1 MANNTWFC
9 IDCRVP
15 MQWRDGYQKCP
26 ICGAEVWY
34 PDGDDRPQL
43 SNTPEGPTTIS
54 RSYVPGTKAPGGG
67 DPVGCTKKEKM
78 HKPSCQQEYSRLFKQ
93 V

>member
-1 MANNTWFC
+1 MSSNTWFC

-15 MQWRDGYQKCP
+15 MQTRDGFQKCP
-26 ICGAEVWY
+26 ICGAEVWF
-34 PDGDDRPQL
+34 PEGDDRALPMSYAQT
-43 SNTPEGPTTIS
+43 TPVS
-54 RSYVPGTKAPGGG
+54 RSYVPGTCAPGGS